1 MPRDLAVIVPTFR
14 EKENLSPVVESLR
27 PLLAD
32 LDWEIIFVDDDSQD
46 GSLEEFLRL
55 HTADPRVRFLR
66 RVGRRGLSSACL
78 EGMCSTGADLLAVMD
93 ADLQH
98 DETILPAMA
107 KCLRENPSVDLA
119 VGTRYSGEGSVGEW
133 SKSRHFLSRLGT
145 LVEKAVLRTPLSDP
159 MSGFFVIRRTTF
171 EEAVRNSTGK
181 GFKILLDLVLS
192 APRPLAI
199 REFSYTFRPRE
210 RGESKLDLIVG
221 LEFLYLLAE
230 KTFGGLVPVRFFV
243 YSLVGFTGLALH
255 VGILFLLH
263 RLLGWDFTQ
272 AQWVATLAAM
282 ISNFLINNNIT
293 YRGQR
298 LRGASLIPGGALYI
312 AICMVG
318 AVTNVQVAQYLFG
331 MGIPWWFAGI
341 AGALIGAVWNYAVST
356 QIVWTWFT
364 THFNRMQMRKSA
376 AP

>member
-14 EKENLSPVVESLR
+14 EKENLSPLVDVLR
-27 PLLAD
+27 PLLEG
-32 LDWEIIFVDDDSQD
+32 LDWEIIFVDDDSRD

-55 HTADPRVRFLR
+55 HSEDPRVRFIR
-66 RVGRRGLSSACL
+66 RIGRRGLASACL
-78 EGMCSTGADLLAVMD
+78 EGMCATGAQLLAVMD

-98 DETILPAMA
+98 DETILPEMVGAF
-107 KCLRENPSVDLA
+107 RENPQLDLA
-119 VGTRYSGEGSVGEW
+119 VGTRYAGEGGVGEW
-133 SKSRHFLSRLGT
+133 SKSRHLLSRLGT
-145 LVEKAVLRTPLSDP
+145 MMEKAVLRTPLSDP

-192 APRPLAI
+192 AQRRLEI
-199 REFSYTFRPRE
+199 REFSYVFRPRE
-210 RGESKLDLIVG
+210 RGESKLDLLVG

-230 KTFGGLVPVRFFV
+230 KTFGGLIPVRFLV
-243 YSLVGFTGLALH
+243 YSLVGLTGLALH
-255 VGILFLLH
+255 LAILFLLH
-263 RLLGWDFTQ
+263 QVLDWSFAP
-272 AQWVATLAAM
+272 AQWMATLAAM
-282 ISNFLINNNIT
+282 VSNFLINNNIT
-293 YRGQR
+293 YRAQR
-298 LRGASLIPGGALYI
+298 LRGGSLLPGGALYI

-341 AGALIGAVWNYAVST
+341 AGAGIGAVWNYAVST

-364 THFNRMQMRKSA
+364 THFNRRKVRSA
-376 AP
+376 QGS